1 MTDRCILWI
10 RDGYLPRLLKK
21 TDGAFHLIAQPVKS
35 LSHRPVEVFTHS
47 YVTPTV
53 TQNPELVTNSRLHFD
68 FIASAHGAT
77 WLIMTNCAVF
87 WRFAGVPCSDV
98 LKIQIK
104 TAHIWGVT
112 LVKRLD
118 YCVRWASLTG
128 CSRFHDETGP
138 CDVLAFI
145 WKYLGLLHHTFL
157 IFLFWAKHSHLSKCG
172 WISKWFLKTYSW
184 DKSTNQVIFLQLHMV
199 CESK

>member
-145 WKYLGLLHHTFL
+145 WKYIGLLHHTFL
-157 IFLFWAKHSHLSKCG
+157 ILGKTFSFVKVWMDFKVVSENIQLGQIHQPSDLFTVTHGLW
-172 WISKWFLKTYSW
+172 
-184 DKSTNQVIFLQLHMV
+184 
-199 CESK
+199 E